1 MKGNCNTGR
10 SDDDMGKILLL
21 SFGENEDEILNQILT
36 FLNTGDRT
44 YNLLE
49 HTIKR
54 KLIFEGIIIDIAHRL
69 IYKNDSE
76 IELTHI
82 EFEILQLLARNP
94 GKVFSKEAIYDAIW
108 NEPYGG
114 DYNVVMSHI
123 RNIRGKIEDNPKKP
137 FYIQTAW
144 GIGYRFNKSLSSN
157 L

>member
-1 MKGNCNTGR
+1 
-10 SDDDMGKILLL
+10 MGKILLL

-49 HTIKR
+49 HKIER

-114 DYNVVMSHI
+114 
-123 RNIRGKIEDNPKKP
+123 R
-137 FYIQTAW
+137 
-144 GIGYRFNKSLSSN
+144 L
-157 L
+157 